1 MAANSQDYGSLPE
14 IMPTSAPMR
23 QENRPPRLSEM
34 RRLGTSEDSMLHV
47 QSNLAITYRD
57 LGRLDEAHESGFTF
71 YKMSDAL

>member
-1 MAANSQDYGSLPE
+1 MKEAV
-14 IMPTSAPMR
+14 
-23 QENRPPRLSEM
+23 LSEM

>member
-1 MAANSQDYGSLPE
+1 MTGLGSGLSAAGHHEDELSVKE
-14 IMPTSAPMR
+14 AV
-23 QENRPPRLSEM
+23 LSEM